1 MMTLR
6 KKRIYIRLNLSTTV
20 QPHPSWATSC
30 LFPYSI
36 VSHLVSI
43 QSGSSARL
51 LHDTS
56 FHQLIDQVEDHQ
68 ITAVRCEEIH
78 RDRQIFLLQGNG
90 GVVQRLAD

>member
-36 VSHLVSI
+36 VSHLVSV
-43 QSGSSARL
+43 QSGSGAGL

-56 FHQLIDQVEDHQ
+56 FHQLIDQVEDHH

-78 RDRQIFLLQGNG
+78 CNRQIFLLLGNG
-90 GVVQRLAD
+90 GIVERLAD